1 MSSPHI
7 PAAASI
13 DRDAH
18 LSRLTMNIRVRSV
31 RETHAYT
38 LEMIADTFS
47 AFGEDHKAIVLQ
59 YMNASAALID
69 SLTRNTRSTGERLE
83 RPPALPAACTPPP
96 SIPLELLT
104 AAAAASMN

>member
-38 LEMIADTFS
+38 LEMIRDTFT
-47 AFGEDHKAIVLQ
+47 AFGDEHKAIVLQ
-59 YMNASAALID
+59 YMQATAALIE
-69 SLTRNTRSTGERLE
+69 SLTQRTGSTGERLE
-83 RPPALPAACTPPP
+83 RAAVSPAACTPPP
-96 SIPLELLT
+96 SIPVELLT
-104 AAAAASMN
+104 AAMSAPLN